1 MLISHNMLVKMP
13 LLLACCL
20 NLTVLSKAYPHIVG
34 RSINGV
40 SVRGW
45 EYQLEKGGENG

>member
-1 MLISHNMLVKMP
+1 MLISHNILAKMH

-20 NLTVLSKAYPHIVG
+20 NLTVLSEAYLHIMG

-45 EYQLEKGGENG
+45 EYRLEKGGENG